1 MSRVLEGLNEAQ
13 RKAAVS
19 ISGPVL
25 VAAGPGTGKTL
36 TLVRRIAYLVE
47 QGARPEEM
55 LAVTFTNRAAREVR
69 ERVTGYLGGAAA
81 GMFIGTFHL
90 LGLRIM
96 RENLADDF
104 TICDRVQQ
112 VGILEGLTGSRK
124 KAEQAADRISRI
136 KNFIDEAAEIET
148 GELLRAYERE
158 LRRQALYDFD
168 DLIHVSLEIL
178 SDEAVAARYRKLF
191 RHIMVDEYQDINPA
205 QYRLT
210 RRLTGDEGNICVVG
224 DSDQAIYAFRGA
236 DITSFLNFGT
246 DFPGAPTVV
255 LTRNYRSSK
264 TIVDASSSLI
274 KNNKRRI
281 GKDLETTLAT
291 GAEIGVISVS
301 DEKKEAEM
309 IVSEIEARIGG
320 TSHLNLSKRKTGF
333 DLSDGSYGF
342 SDFAVIFRTNSQAGV
357 LEEAF
362 FESGIPYQVVRGA
375 ERPGIRDVA
384 EALKGMAGREE
395 CTAYPDELVSALCEE
410 KGVAENDRAL
420 LRQITAAY
428 GGLPVREAMAG
439 ISDELVLLSTGDSYD
454 PRAHAVTLM
463 TMHMAKGL
471 EFRVVFIA
479 GVEEGLAPLLKG
491 QSGAEDRDA
500 AEEERRLFYVGMTRA
515 KEELILTHARSRSVY
530 GRRRAALPSS
540 FLREI
545 PERLIK
551 RRVAEDKPL
560 SRRQKQMKLF

>member
-1 MSRVLEGLNEAQ
+1 MSLVLDGLNEAQ
-13 RKAAVS
+13 TKAVVS

-47 QGARPEEM
+47 QGARPEEI
-55 LAVTFTNRAAREVR
+55 LAVTFTNRTAREMR
-69 ERVTGYLGGAAA
+69 ERVMGYLGSAAS

-104 TICDRVQQ
+104 TVCDRVQQ

-136 KNFIDEAAEIET
+136 KSFINEPGEIET
-148 GELLRAYERE
+148 GELLRAYESE
-158 LRRQALYDFD
+158 LRRRALYDFD
-168 DLIHVSLEIL
+168 DLIQVPLEIL
-178 SDEAVAARYRKLF
+178 GDEAVAVRYRKVF
-191 RHIMVDEYQDINPA
+191 RHVMVDEYQDINPA

-210 RRLTGDEGNICVVG
+210 RRLTDSDGNICVVG

-236 DITSFLNFGT
+236 DISSFLNFGT
-246 DFPGAPTVV
+246 DFPGAQTVI

-264 TIVDASSSLI
+264 TILDASSGLI
-274 KNNKRRI
+274 RNNKRRI
-281 GKDLETTLAT
+281 EKDLDAAMAAGT
-291 GAEIGVISVS
+291 EIKVISVS
-301 DEKKEAEM
+301 NEKKEAEI
-309 IVSEIEARIGG
+309 IVGEIEERIGG
-320 TSHLNLSKRKTGF
+320 TSHLSLSQRNTGF

-342 SDFAVIFRTNSQAGV
+342 SDFAVIFRTNAQAGA

-375 ERPGIRDVA
+375 DRAGIRDVA
-384 EALKGMAGREE
+384 EALKGMAGNEE
-395 CTAYPDELVSALCEE
+395 CAADPDGLVSVLCEE
-410 KGVAENDRAL
+410 RGIGENDRAL

-428 GGLPVREAMAG
+428 GGLSAREVLTAV
-439 ISDELVLLSTGDSYD
+439 SDELALLSTGDSYD

-463 TMHMAKGL
+463 TMHAAKGL

-479 GVEEGLAPLLKG
+479 GVEDGLVPLLIARG
-491 QSGAEDRDA
+491 EADD

-515 KEELILTHARSRSVY
+515 KEELILTHARSRSLY
-530 GRRRAALPSS
+530 GRRRAAQPSS

-545 PERLIK
+545 PEGLM
-551 RRVAEDKPL
+551 RRKAVEDKPL
-560 SRRQKQMKLF
+560 SPKQKQMKLF